1 MDELEKIVLSGE
13 LYRTPDEDLLDKM
26 LGHLEQVRRFNET
39 PCTREGVAE
48 RARMAKAM
56 FAEIGERCYIEPPL
70 RSNWGCKHVHFGA
83 GIYANSNLTLVDDA
97 EIFVGDDTMFGPNVT
112 VCTAAHPVAPELR
125 GSSPYEFN
133 LPIRI
138 GRNCWI
144 GAGAIVLPGVSIGD
158 DSVIG
163 AGSVVTKDVPSGV
176 VAVGNPCRVLR
187 EIGERDRRYYAKDR
201 EIPPELLA

>member
-125 GSSPYEFN
+125 EQP
-133 LPIRI
+133 L
-138 GRNCWI
+138 
-144 GAGAIVLPGVSIGD
+144 
-158 DSVIG
+158 
-163 AGSVVTKDVPSGV
+163 
-176 VAVGNPCRVLR
+176 RVQPAHPHR
-187 EIGERDRRYYAKDR
+187 
-201 EIPPELLA
+201 PELLDRRGGNRAARREHRR